1 MTASK
6 RNRNNRQRGK
16 AFEKKVADF
25 LGFYRVPYSGSAE
38 NFGLGDVRDRESQD
52 DSLTLGECKSITPR
66 SKAQVNYILREDWL
80 IGKTGVLDHAR
91 KSDKLPWLSFTK
103 VRSAL
108 WFVVILPQHFRMFL
122 RAIEIL
128 RHEGYISNTKK
139 VSRLES
145 EIDKVWE
152 EIQGEA
158 KTDHID

>member
-6 RNRNNRQRGK
+6 RNRNNRKRGK

-38 NFGLGDVRDRESQD
+38 NFGLGDIRDRESQD
-52 DSLTLGECKSITPR
+52 DSLVMGECKSITPR
-66 SKAQVNYILREDWL
+66 SKNQINYVLREDWL
-80 IGKTGVLDHAR
+80 IGKNGIINRAR
-91 KSDKLPWLSFTK
+91 KFDKLPWLSFTK

-128 RHEGYISNTKK
+128 RYKGYISDTKK
-139 VSRLES
+139 VSKLES
-145 EIDKVWE
+145 EINKVWE
-152 EIQGEA
+152 EMQ
-158 KTDHID
+158 K